1 MGYDDDENVLE
12 EMESEAADLY
22 AKGDYDAAL
31 AEFSVLREVRARR
44 DGPYSKNYL
53 TDLLGSV
60 RCMGQLERWGDL
72 EPISAEFYNKYLRTH
87 PAADAISVEA
97 ARWLA
102 WAKSHTGQGSAAA
115 DLYVRAADA
124 LVKAGDET
132 GALPLLRA
140 GLGQLRSLAESDPIA
155 ALLER
160 ISALP
165 GSSRL
170 AELATALQ
178 SDGSDDEVS
187 SPGAT
192 ATPPRP

>member
-1 MGYDDDENVLE
+1 
-12 EMESEAADLY
+12 MESEAADLY

-60 RCMGQLERWGDL
+60 RCMGKLERWTDL

-97 ARWLA
+97 AKWLA

-140 GLGQLRSLAESDPIA
+140 GLGQLRALAETDPIA

-165 GSSRL
+165 GSARL
-170 AELATALQ
+170 AEMAAGLQ
-178 SDGSDDEVS
+178 PSSTDDEP
-187 SPGAT
+187 SPP
-192 ATPPRP
+192 TPTPAPPHP